1 MGNSKSCRL
10 TPWAFVLCWPL
21 LLATLGWAQSTSDES
36 IADGQPSFVEQA
48 SALQEQ
54 IGHSIKW
61 IRQLEARRERA
72 EDLVRQVLDWRIEAA
87 TLEALD
93 QAHQLA
99 QLVIDEEKAG
109 DDREPFIKTA
119 RDILQRIPPKVRQH
133 AGRLVAEQ
141 DLKTDVRSLSAVEQI
156 AVETSREQLS
166 KRMLALFKTLMR
178 NLDLSELLGLD
189 TSKEADFLDES
200 LADIAANESVALA
213 IAQQHGKTLDRQIA
227 ALPGDPEMAAQLKVN
242 SARLKRLNDSLR
254 QLVDMMAQRDMRV
267 VEYRQ
272 QLLAATG
279 TITTDIFDLEVLT
292 GLAQRW
298 LATAGDWI
306 TSKLPAIVLNLL
318 LFLLI
323 VWGAFTL
330 SSLTRKLVSRGLNR
344 TPSNLSQLLRRMI
357 ISSAGA
363 IVLVM
368 GLLFGLAQLGISVGP
383 LLAGLGIAGFIVGF
397 ALQDTL
403 GNFASGM
410 MILFYRPYDVGDF
423 IETNGVLGKVSHM
436 SLVNTTVLTI
446 DNQTLVLPNSKIW
459 GEVIKNVT
467 AQLERRVDMV
477 FGIGY
482 ADDISRAEKVLN
494 EILQSHSKVLQD
506 PEPIVRLHTL
516 NESSVDF
523 VVRPWVKTEDYWDVY
538 WDITRAVKM
547 RFDEEGISIPFPQR
561 DIHIYSR
568 DKAAP
573 AVTALVDPEQSPVAP
588 SGSLPS
594 DQSVSED

>member
-1 MGNSKSCRL
+1 MSNSKSCRL

-21 LLATLGWAQSTSDES
+21 LLAAPGWAQPTSDES
-36 IADGQPSFVEQA
+36 TTDGQPNFVEQA

-54 IGHSIKW
+54 IGNSVIWVK
-61 IRQLEARRERA
+61 QLEARREGA
-72 EDLVRQVLDWRIEAA
+72 QDLARQVLDWRIEAA

-109 DDREPFIKTA
+109 DDREPFVKIA

-141 DLKTDVRSLSAVEQI
+141 DLETDVRSLSAVEQI
-156 AVETSREQLS
+156 AIETSREQLS

-227 ALPGDPEMAAQLKVN
+227 ALPDDPEMVAQLKIN
-242 SARLKRLNDSLR
+242 SARLKRLKGTLR
-254 QLVDMMAQRDMRV
+254 QLVGMMAQRDMRV

-272 QLLAATG
+272 QLVAATG
-279 TITTDIFDLEVLT
+279 TVTTDIFDLEVLT

-318 LFLLI
+318 LFMLI
-323 VWGAFTL
+323 VWAAFTL

-482 ADDISRAEKVLN
+482 ADDISKAEKVLN
-494 EILQSHSKVLQD
+494 EILQSHSKVLKD

-523 VVRPWVKTEDYWDVY
+523 VVRPWVKTEDYWNVY
-538 WDITRAVKM
+538 WDITRAVKT
-547 RFDEEGISIPFPQR
+547 RFDEEDISIPFPQR
-561 DIHIYSR
+561 DIHIYSG

-573 AVTALVDPEQSPVAP
+573 AVAALVDPEQSPVAP

-594 DQSVSED
+594 DQSASED